1 MIRSR
6 FSALIRWA
14 PSLFFWTMVFAPSVH
29 GVELGEGL
37 QAHGFISQGMSLTSD
52 NNFGGN
58 SDSGPAWD
66 LREAGANLS
75 WRPTPDW
82 LVSGQALA
90 RWAGETD
97 NGDLRLD
104 YGFVDRTLLADGE
117 TQMGVRLGK
126 LKNPLGFYNTTRDVA
141 HTRPGIIMPQSIY
154 MDRGRNFWLV
164 ASGLSLYGNREHA
177 NNAVSWQ
184 ISAFE
189 PEVDDSDLNYL
200 MLGRDF
206 GGEFHGRSSWLGQIM
221 YEREGGLWRAGLSLG
236 DLAIKYRPGVVDPFN
251 AGHTDLSTWVLS
263 LEHNSEN
270 WSVTAEYGQTKV
282 RSREYGIPIVERDN
296 TTEAWYVQATRRFPG
311 DWQVFLR
318 YDVFYFD
325 KSDHSG
331 EDFASIAGANPWIRY
346 AKDWTLGVRKD
357 IDRWTLSA
365 EWHQI
370 DGTAWLSPADTPY
383 NQQSQEW
390 DLLLL
395 QAAWRF

>member
-1 MIRSR
+1 MA
-6 FSALIRWA
+6 F
-14 PSLFFWTMVFAPSVH
+14 VPSVH

-52 NNFGGN
+52 NDFGGN

-66 LREAGANLS
+66 LREVGANLS
-75 WRPTPDW
+75 WRPAPDW
-82 LVSGQALA
+82 LISGQALA

-97 NGDLRLD
+97 NGELRLD

-117 TQMGVRLGK
+117 SQVGVRLGK
-126 LKNPLGFYNTTRDVA
+126 IKNPIGFYNTTRDVA

-154 MDRGRNFWLV
+154 PERARNFLL
-164 ASGLSLYGNREHA
+164 AAPGMSLYGNQEGK
-177 NNAVSWQ
+177 NGAVTWLVSVLQ
-184 ISAFE
+184 
-189 PEVDDSDLNYL
+189 PEVDDPEVNYL
-200 MLGRDF
+200 LLGRDF
-206 GGEFHGRSSWLGQIM
+206 GGHFRGNTSWLGQVM
-221 YEREGGLWRAGLSLG
+221 YDWDGGRWRAGLSLW
-236 DLAIKYRPGVVDPFN
+236 DYSVDYRPVKVVPPVRPF
-251 AGHTDLSTWVLS
+251 AGNTDLRSWVLS
-263 LEHNSEN
+263 LEYNSEM
-270 WSVTAEYGQTKV
+270 WTTTMEYSQIEV
-282 RSREYGIPIVERDN
+282 DSSDYGIPIVERGN
-296 TTEAWYVQATRRFPG
+296 TTEAWYVQLTRRLPT
-311 DWQVFLR
+311 DWQVFVR

-331 EDFASIAGANPWIRY
+331 EDFASIASANPWIRY

-357 IDRWTLSA
+357 IDKWSFSA

-383 NQQSQEW
+383 NQQSQKW

>member
-6 FSALIRWA
+6 FSALIRGS
-14 PSLFFWTMVFAPSVH
+14 SLLFCGMTVFAPSVH

-37 QAHGFISQGMSLTSD
+37 QVHGFISQGMSLTSD
-52 NNFGGN
+52 NNFGGD

-66 LREAGANLS
+66 LREVGANLS

-82 LVSGQALA
+82 LISGQALA

-97 NGDLRLD
+97 DGDPRLD

-117 TQMGVRLGK
+117 TQVGVRLGK

-184 ISAFE
+184 IGAFE

-236 DLAIKYRPGVVDPFN
+236 ELAIKYRPGVVDPFN

-282 RSREYGIPIVERDN
+282 RSREYGIPIVI
-296 TTEAWYVQATRRFPG
+296 VSQ
-311 DWQVFLR
+311 
-318 YDVFYFD
+318 
-325 KSDHSG
+325 
-331 EDFASIAGANPWIRY
+331 
-346 AKDWTLGVRKD
+346 GVV
-357 IDRWTLSA
+357 
-365 EWHQI
+365 
-370 DGTAWLSPADTPY
+370 
-383 NQQSQEW
+383 
-390 DLLLL
+390 
-395 QAAWRF
+395 